1 MSNNKKYRLVNWVDG
16 MAVDSEHFKQTEDYF
31 IDALCK
37 AHALGINK
45 NTYGLLSLQTGASN
59 ANDIEITDQI
69 TSSVKILL
77 KKCNAIT
84 AGGFYIDYSS
94 ESGESLSY
102 IHYFEENKLKD
113 TQQTKWWDVV
123 LTANPF
129 MRVPVG
135 EPDPEAT
142 PPRHPDIQT
151 SYKLSIVPSANIQAS
166 SLGRYHLVI
175 GKVRERLGRFEV
187 DADFIPP
194 CTTMGSHDSLKR
206 YHADFQKYISS
217 IESNSKKMIG
227 KILNRTNNGP
237 LALHIKMICEEIIRY
252 ISVFYFRFR
261 NVGLTEQPINI
272 VNHFSSLAHRIYSA
286 MLFISKSDKEEVL
299 KYFYEWSDV
308 TPGSFEDLL
317 SNTLEIEYQHN
328 NINTLMLQI
337 KTFLAVLSDLW
348 SKLSSLEFIGQHKEN
363 IVVSERSQ
371 QIEMPRNRGGWS
383 VLD

>member
-1 MSNNKKYRLVNWVDG
+1 MSNNREYRLVNWVDG
-16 MAVDSEHFKQTEDYF
+16 MAVDSQHFVQTEDYF

-37 AHALGINK
+37 AQALGITK
-45 NTYGLLSLQTGASN
+45 HTYGLLPLQKEINS
-59 ANDIEITDQI
+59 ANDIEITEQI

-77 KKCNAIT
+77 KRCNAVT
-84 AGGFYIDYSS
+84 AGGFHINYNPPV
-94 ESGESLSY
+94 GETLSY
-102 IHYFEENKLKD
+102 IHYFSDDKNED
-113 TQQTKWWDVV
+113 SQQTKWWDVV

-135 EPDPEAT
+135 EPDPEST
-142 PPRHPDIQT
+142 PPRHPNTQE
-151 SYKLSIVPSANIQAS
+151 SYQLSIVPSRDIQSS

-175 GKVRERLGRFEV
+175 GKVRQRSGRFEV

-194 CTTMGSHDSLKR
+194 CTSMASHNSLR
-206 YHADFQKYISS
+206 VYHGEFQKYISE
-217 IESNSKKMIG
+217 IESDSKKIIG

-252 ISVFYFRFR
+252 ISVFYFKFR
-261 NVGLTEQPINI
+261 NLGLTDQPINV
-272 VNHFSSLAHRIYSA
+272 VNHFSALAHRIYSS
-286 MLFISKSDKEEVL
+286 MIFISKSDKEEVL

-317 SNTLEIEYQHN
+317 SNTLDIEYQHN
-328 NINTLMLQI
+328 NINTIMLQI
-337 KTFLAVLSDLW
+337 KTFLEVLSDLW
-348 SKLSSLEFIGQHKEN
+348 KKLSTLEFIGQHKEN

-371 QIEMPRNRGGWS
+371 QAEIPRNRGGWS